1 MNNLVS
7 YLQPIRRRLSVRFLI
22 DRDADH
28 RKSVFLAGTGRS
40 GGGWIAETINQRN
53 EYRYIFEPFHPK
65 QAPWTKPF
73 PARKYMRPD
82 DDDPE
87 FYALAQRIVTGR
99 IRHPWT
105 ERFNT
110 RFIVHQRLIKE
121 DFGNL
126 MMKWLHV
133 RFPGMP
139 LILLLRHPCAVA
151 LSYVTHGFQGAVG
164 PLLDQKNLMEDFLH
178 PYADEIRQARDT
190 FERAIFLWCVETLVP
205 LKQLRPDEVHVV
217 FYENMVRDPEA
228 EVGKLFAYLGKSA
241 EGIDIDRLKRPSLTA
256 RKVSSAAWTGED
268 RVDAWRKKV
277 TETERRRAQ
286 EIVARFGLDRI
297 YGDGPMPNVQGA
309 CDVMNEGPRRRP
321 VAASSDNTVVGRV
334 ISPAWSPNP
343 ESA

>member
-7 YLQPIRRRLSVRFLI
+7 YLQPLRRRMSVRFLI

-65 QAPWTKPF
+65 QVPWVKPF

-82 DDDPE
+82 DEDPE
-87 FYALAQRIVTGR
+87 FFALARRIVTGR

-110 RFIVHQRLIKE
+110 RFIVNQRLIKE

-133 RFPGMP
+133 KFPGMP

-164 PLLDQKNLMEDFLH
+164 PLLEQEKLVEDFLH

-205 LKQLRPDEVHVV
+205 LKQLRPDEVHIV
-217 FYENMVRDPEA
+217 FYENMVREPET
-228 EVGKLFAYLGKSA
+228 EVGKLFTYLGKKS
-241 EGIDIDRLKRPSLTA
+241 EDIDIERLKRPSLTA

-277 TETERRRAQ
+277 TAAQRQRAQ

-297 YGDGPMPNVQGA
+297 YGDGPMPLVQGA
-309 CDVMNEGPRRRP
+309 QEVMNEGRWKPGALASP
-321 VAASSDNTVVGRV
+321 DAAVLRGMPPT
-334 ISPAWSPNP
+334 WSPNA

>member
-7 YLQPIRRRLSVRFLI
+7 YLQPIRRRMSVRFLI

-53 EYRYIFEPFHPK
+53 EYRYVFEPFHPK
-65 QAPWTKPF
+65 QVPWTKPF

-82 DDDPE
+82 EDDPE
-87 FYALAQRIVTGR
+87 FFALAQKIVTGR

-105 ERFNT
+105 ERFNR
-110 RFIVHQRLIKE
+110 RFFVHERLIKE

-133 RFPGMP
+133 KFPGMP

-151 LSYVTHGFQGAVG
+151 LSYLTHGFQGAVG
-164 PLLDQKNLMEDFLH
+164 PLLEQKNLVEDFLH
-178 PYADEIRQARDT
+178 PYADEIRRARDT
-190 FERAIFLWCVETLVP
+190 FERAVFLWSVETLVP
-205 LKQLRPDEVHVV
+205 LKQLRPGEVHIV
-217 FYENMVRDPEA
+217 FYENMVREPDA
-228 EVGKLFAYLGKSA
+228 EVHKLLTYLGKNP
-241 EGIDIDRLKRPSLTA
+241 EGIDIEQLKRPSLTA

-268 RVDAWRKKV
+268 RVDAWRRKV
-277 TETERRRAQ
+277 TQAQRQRAQ
-286 EIVARFGLDRI
+286 DIVARFGLDRI
-297 YGDGPMPNVQGA
+297 YGDEPMPHVEGA
-309 CDVMNEGPRRRP
+309 YDVMNEGRWRQPATPTASDAEERR
-321 VAASSDNTVVGRV
+321 AM
-334 ISPAWSPNP
+334 PATWTPET

>member
-1 MNNLVS
+1 MNSLVS

-65 QAPWTKPF
+65 QAPWMRPF

-82 DDDPE
+82 EEDPE
-87 FYALAQRIVTGR
+87 FLALARKIVTGR

-110 RFIVHQRLIKE
+110 RFIVKERLIKE

-133 RFPGMP
+133 KFPGMP

-164 PLLDQKNLMEDFLH
+164 PLLAQEKLVEDFLH

-205 LKQLRPDEVHVV
+205 LKQLRPDEVHIV
-217 FYENMVRDPEA
+217 FYENMVREPES
-228 EVGKLFAYLGKSA
+228 EVPKLFAYLGKSS
-241 EGIDIDRLKRPSLTA
+241 EDIDIERLKRPSLTA

-268 RVDAWRKKV
+268 RVDAWRRKV
-277 TETERRRAQ
+277 TEAQRRRAQ
-286 EIVARFGLDRI
+286 EIVARFGLDGI
-297 YGDGPMPNVQGA
+297 YGDEAMPRVQGA
-309 CDVMNEGPRRRP
+309 QEVMNEGRWVRP
-321 VAASSDNTVVGRV
+321 VVPTAPDAAVRGVMTPS
-334 ISPAWSPNP
+334 WSPKA
-343 ESA
+343 ESV